1 LQYSLEHE
9 VASCASGAADVLLR
23 GSGDPSSA
31 QLRDPAELERALK
44 ISELTRLEIHG
55 MDEELAKLRGPL
67 ADFHATYF
75 TLEFGIRR

>member
-1 LQYSLEHE
+1 LIEHE